1 MEERKMDEI
10 QFEEELMERVRKN
23 MGAKVSIH
31 VETMQRNNSQK
42 SRSLVIRNR
51 EENLAPAFHIHMYYQ
66 AYLEGAAMHE
76 IVEEICRSFREE
88 MKKRKVDLRDFTDWE
103 RVKSHLRLRA
113 VSTVQNSALL
123 ECSVHREMLDLSA
136 VVYARIYLPGR
147 NGIGSIGIR
156 KEHLAIWD
164 QSAET
169 VYEQARQNTLR
180 EGIVFENLAH
190 LVRDKLHEMGAGHLM
205 EEEMPSGEAPL
216 SVLTNE
222 EELFGAVYMLIPEI
236 MDQIADEKGGDV
248 YVLPSSVNEVM
259 ILPVTAGVTAENLQA
274 VVQDINEMQVPLEQM
289 LSNRVYR
296 YSRETGLQIVA

>member
-1 MEERKMDEI
+1 MEERKMDET
-10 QFEEELMERVRKN
+10 QFEAELMKRIRKN
-23 MGAKVSIH
+23 MGANVSIH

-42 SRSLVIRNR
+42 SRSLVIRNQ
-51 EENLAPAFHIHMYYQ
+51 EENLAPAFHIHVYYQ

-103 RVKSHLRLRA
+103 RVKSQLRLRA
-113 VSTVQNSALL
+113 ISTDQNGALL
-123 ECSVHREMLDLSA
+123 ECSVHREILDLSA

-156 KEHLAIWD
+156 KEHLGIWD

-169 VYEQARQNTLR
+169 VYEQARQNTVR
-180 EGIVFENLAH
+180 EGIVFENLTH
-190 LVRDKLHEMGAGHLM
+190 LVRDKLHEMGAENLQ
-205 EEEMPSGEAPL
+205 EEMPSEEAPRF
-216 SVLTNE
+216 VLTNE

-274 VVQDINEMQVPLEQM
+274 VVQDINEMQVPLEQT